1 MTFFE
6 GEIYFSFY
14 ERKFTYEMNLSDDL
28 LTAAEVVAKFP
39 IFSKPLLWRW
49 ARQGRT
55 PSVILPPRRKLF
67 RRSDIQMLLTP
78 DGSEKAKANVGSEG
92 WSDSLLF
99 DLGNA

>member
-1 MTFFE
+1 
-6 GEIYFSFY
+6 
-14 ERKFTYEMNLSDDL
+14 MNLSDDL